1 MYSSLLLVFVSV
13 FMLASVFMLV
23 SVFMFACVSVCVCVC
38 VCVSVSVSVSDGQVL
53 AILMVFLFSRPSTFH
68 LPPSAFP
75 VPNCVI
81 LLQLESWRAP
91 GGGKRLSKKMYHCQ

>member
-1 MYSSLLLVFVSV
+1 MYSSLVLVFVSV

-23 SVFMFACVSVCVCVC
+23 SVFMFACVS

-68 LPPSAFP
+68 LPPFHLPPSLFQI
-75 VPNCVI
+75 V
-81 LLQLESWRAP
+81 
-91 GGGKRLSKKMYHCQ
+91 

>member
-1 MYSSLLLVFVSV
+1 MYSSLVLVFVSV

-23 SVFMFACVSVCVCVC
+23 SVFMFACVS

-68 LPPSAFP
+68 LPPSTLPPSAFP